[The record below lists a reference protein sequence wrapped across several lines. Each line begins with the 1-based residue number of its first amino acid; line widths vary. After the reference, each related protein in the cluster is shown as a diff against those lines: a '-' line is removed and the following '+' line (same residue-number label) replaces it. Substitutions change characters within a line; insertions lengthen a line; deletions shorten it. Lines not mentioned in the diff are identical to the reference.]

1 MKKIFSAILCF
12 LLVFSLFGCSG
23 DPKEAANS
31 SAIANSETS
40 NTTDIA
46 EANGVISNDGDC
58 ATDSLNSGETSS
70 TASQSTSKSTSS
82 TTKPPK
88 DEQSQNKPTYEEPV
102 EWPQDPVAET
112 VTLPDVTSEDS
123 DTAKSALLIG
133 GIKSVKIVEEY
144 SSSVKKGKVIRQIP
158 KEGTKIKENELKD
171 TVVTLYVSKGTELV
185 LPPFPDTPIS
195 ITKNVW
201 HNSLGQKVYV
211 TAEVVNLEWRETYS
225 GFEIVATVKNK
236 SMYTIRGGSYIKFK
250 LYDKNNV
257 VIETL
262 LCDVS
267 MGPGETAKGNT
278 LLTLSADKLSKIS
291 KVTIDRD
298 SCTFIP
304 G

>member
-1 MKKIFSAILCF
+1 MKKAFSAILCF

-23 DPKEAANS
+23 DPTEPTNS
-31 SAIANSETS
+31 TVGVNSEAS
-40 NTTDIA
+40 NTADTA
-46 EANGVISNDGDC
+46 ESSSIMSSDG
-58 ATDSLNSGETSS
+58 ATSSLNNGETSS
-70 TASQSTSKSTSS
+70 NVSQSTNKPTSS

-102 EWPQDPVAET
+102 EWPQEPDVET
-112 VTLPDVTSEDS
+112 VTLPDVTGENS
-123 DTAKSALLIG
+123 DDAKSALLIG

-158 KEGTKIKENELKD
+158 KGGTKIKENELKD
-171 TVVTLYVSKGTELV
+171 TVVTLYVSKGIELV
-185 LPPFPDTPIS
+185 LPSFPDTPIS

-211 TAEVVNLEWRETYS
+211 TAEVVNLEWREKYL

-236 SMYTIRGGSYIKFK
+236 SIYTIRGGSYIKFK
-250 LYDKNNV
+250 FYDKNNV
-257 VIETL
+257 VIKTL
-262 LCDVS
+262 LCDIS
-267 MGPGETAKGNT
+267 MGPGETVKGNT
-278 LLTLSADKLSKIS
+278 KVTLSADELSQIS